1 MHCMHM
7 ASCIVWKYT
16 GDYRASPDSQ
26 VAWLLHIYM
35 TLRMVKLTVLLHEYH
50 ICICARM
57 RVCLHAPTHDSTR
70 NIRYVQ
76 HNIID
81 IRACTPSNRTVE
93 NSFSTVLLLGVDIMH
108 QYPCHEMSS
117 VHDIYAKC
125 AQVLA
130 QRASLLESLARRLN
144 GRADSGFGSL

>member
-1 MHCMHM
+1 MHGHM
-7 ASCIVWKYT
+7 TARAITIDRARPVT
-16 GDYRASPDSQ
+16 GPLRTRSQ
-26 VAWLLHIYM
+26 LL
-35 TLRMVKLTVLLHEYH
+35 
-50 ICICARM
+50 
-57 RVCLHAPTHDSTR
+57 
-70 NIRYVQ
+70 
-76 HNIID
+76 
-81 IRACTPSNRTVE
+81 
-93 NSFSTVLLLGVDIMH
+93 TVLLLGVDIMH